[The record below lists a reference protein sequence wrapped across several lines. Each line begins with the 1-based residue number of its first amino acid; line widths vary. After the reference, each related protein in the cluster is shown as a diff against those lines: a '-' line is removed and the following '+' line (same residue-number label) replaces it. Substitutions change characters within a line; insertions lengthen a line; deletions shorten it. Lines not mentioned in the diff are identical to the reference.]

1 MTRDEIEQLVTS
13 VVTPTPGK
21 TSEPR
26 VTEVTARLLR
36 DLLVAMEE
44 LDVTPEEFWQAMT
57 YFTEL
62 GQRNEFGLLA
72 PGLGIEHFLDL
83 RMDEAELRAGLEG
96 GTPRTIEG
104 PLYVEGAPLCEV
116 EARLDDGSDTTS
128 TPMFMEGRVLDLDRT
143 PVPGAI
149 VDIWHANAV
158 GFYSHFGPT
167 QSAFNLR
174 RRIRVD
180 AEGRYRFRSILPSGY
195 ACPPDG
201 PTQKL
206 LDFLGRHG
214 HRPAH
219 VHFMVSAPGFRTL
232 TTQINIAGDP
242 YLHDDFAFGT
252 RDGLIPEVV
261 HRDDPA
267 AIAAHDLNGPFVEI
281 GFDFILKP
289 EVKDV
294 PFGKTE
300 RRHLAVAA

>member
-1 MTRDEIEQLVTS
+1 MTRDDIEQLVTS

-21 TSEPR
+21 TSQPR

-44 LDVTPEEFWQAMT
+44 LNVMPEEFWQTMT

-72 PGLGIEHFLDL
+72 PGLGIEHFLDI
-83 RMDEAELRAGLEG
+83 RMDEAERRAGLEG

-104 PLYVEGAPLCEV
+104 PLYVEGAPLCEND
-116 EARLDDGSDTTS
+116 ARLDDGSDTTS
-128 TPMFMEGRVLDLDRT
+128 TALFMEGRVLDLDGT
-143 PVPGAI
+143 PVRDAI
-149 VDIWHANAV
+149 VDVWHANAM
-158 GFYSHFGPT
+158 GFYSYFGPL

-180 AEGRYRFRSILPSGY
+180 AEGHYRFRSILPSGY

-206 LDFLGRHG
+206 LDLLGRHG

-232 TTQINIAGDP
+232 TTQINIASDP

-261 HRDDPA
+261 QRDDPA

-281 GFDFILKP
+281 AFDFILKP

>member
-1 MTRDEIEQLVTS
+1 MTRDDIEQLVTS

-21 TSEPR
+21 TNQPR
-26 VTEVTARLLR
+26 VSQIAARLLR
-36 DLLVAMEE
+36 DLLVAMDE
-44 LDVTPEEFWQAMT
+44 LDVTPEEFWQAMA

-83 RMDEAELRAGLEG
+83 RMDEAERRAGLEG

-104 PLYVEGAPLCEV
+104 PLYVEGAPLCEG
-116 EARLDDGSDTTS
+116 EARLDDGSDTSS
-128 TPMFMEGRVLDLDRT
+128 TAMLMEGRVLDLDGT
-143 PVPGAI
+143 PIAGAI

-201 PTQKL
+201 ATQKL
-206 LDFLGRHG
+206 LDLLGRHG
-214 HRPAH
+214 QRPAH

-252 RDGLIPEVV
+252 RDGLIPAVV
-261 HRDDPA
+261 HHDDPA
-267 AIAAHDLNGPFVEI
+267 EIAARGLNAPFVEI
-281 GFDFILKP
+281 DFDFKLKP

-294 PFGKTE
+294 PFGKIE
-300 RRHLAVAA
+300 RPHLVVAA

>member
-1 MTRDEIEQLVTS
+1 MTRDDIEQLVTS

-21 TSEPR
+21 TSQPR

-44 LDVTPEEFWQAMT
+44 LNVTPEEFWQAMT

-83 RMDEAELRAGLEG
+83 RMEEAERRAGLEG

-104 PLYVEGAPLCEV
+104 PLYVEGAPLCEN

-128 TPMFMEGRVLDLDRT
+128 TALFMEGRVLDLDGT
-143 PVPGAI
+143 PVPDAI
-149 VDIWHANAV
+149 VDVWHANAM
-158 GFYSHFGPT
+158 GFYSYFRPP

-206 LDFLGRHG
+206 LDLLGRHG

-242 YLHDDFAFGT
+242 YLHDDFASA
-252 RDGLIPEVV
+252 
-261 HRDDPA
+261 PA
-267 AIAAHDLNGPFVEI
+267 MA
-281 GFDFILKP
+281 
-289 EVKDV
+289 
-294 PFGKTE
+294 
-300 RRHLAVAA
+300 